1 MGCLEENLYVIKSTR
16 PNLYDKL
23 EEILDAGE
31 YSYNNIEETDAR
43 DGNKAL
49 IIEKDNNKYRLNSI
63 YKPLIEAK
71 KMDRTI

>member
-31 YSYNNIEETDAR
+31 YSYNNIEETAFF
-43 DGNKAL
+43 KV
-49 IIEKDNNKYRLNSI
+49 I
-63 YKPLIEAK
+63 
-71 KMDRTI
+71 